1 MAKSY
6 DDYVCR
12 GQIMAA
18 TVLWEENKKENSGV
32 KRIRSMCRA
41 VEMNGR
47 QIFDGIAEAFQHR
60 KDGFKNFIDEGVK
73 VSVMV
78 GPKHNRRQAI
88 LNFLVVM
95 YPDNVIG
102 ATFLGW
108 NVDSQTMSFRLLE
121 RAGVT
126 GVQRLAS
133 PHTVDRE
140 DFISLDP
147 PEKQA
152 A

>member
-1 MAKSY
+1 MAKPY
-6 DDYVCR
+6 GDYVCR
-12 GQIMAA
+12 GQVMAA
-18 TVLWEENKKENSGV
+18 TILWEENKEEDGGTKKV
-32 KRIRSMCRA
+32 RTMCRA
-41 VEMNGR
+41 VELNGR
-47 QIFDGIAEAFQHR
+47 QLFDGIAEAFQHR
-60 KDGFKNFIDEGVK
+60 RHGFQDFIDESVK

-108 NVDSQTMSFRLLE
+108 NVDSQTKSFRLLA

-126 GVQRLAS
+126 GIDRLAS
-133 PHTVDRE
+133 PHTVDKE
-140 DFISLDP
+140 DFISLE
-147 PEKQA
+147 PEKA
-152 A
+152 AA

>member
-6 DDYVCR
+6 VDYACR

-18 TVLWEENKKENSGV
+18 TVLWEENKEEDGGSK
-32 KRIRSMCRA
+32 KIRSMCRA
-41 VEMNGR
+41 VELNGR
-47 QIFDGIAEAFQHR
+47 QLFDGIAEAFQHR
-60 KDGFKNFIDEGVK
+60 RDGFNDFVDEGVK

-78 GPKHNRRQAI
+78 GPSHNRRQAI

-108 NVDSQTMSFRLLE
+108 NNRSETRSFRLLE

-126 GVQRLAS
+126 GIDRLAS
-133 PHTVDRE
+133 PHTVDKE

-147 PEKQA
+147 PEKVA